1 MSATSP
7 GLPGLDFTALTPWF
21 REQVPGV
28 AADAELTARLVSG
41 GKSNLTYE
49 LTDGTTSWVIHR
61 PPLGEVLATAHDVA
75 GSTPS

>member
-28 AADAELTARLVSG
+28 AADADR
-41 GKSNLTYE
+41 KS
-49 LTDGTTSWVIHR
+49 V
-61 PPLGEVLATAHDVA
+61 V
-75 GSTPS
+75 